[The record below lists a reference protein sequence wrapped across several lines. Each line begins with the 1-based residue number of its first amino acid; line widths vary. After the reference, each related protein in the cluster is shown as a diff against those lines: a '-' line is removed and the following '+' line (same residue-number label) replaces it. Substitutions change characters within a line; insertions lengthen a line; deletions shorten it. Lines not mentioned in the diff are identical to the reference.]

1 MNVLT
6 VRLEDIRE
14 KTAEISAELPGA
26 VFPLLSEMVRSG
38 EVILTS
44 PVCVEITAA
53 HEFDHVR
60 VSGRVDA
67 GIRMACSR
75 CCAEYDDRLGSTFE
89 LFYTKAQGAEVAQ
102 DEEVE
107 LSETDLV
114 SVTYRGDEI
123 DLIPAVDEQVIMEL
137 PLKPLCS
144 EQCRGLCSTCG
155 ADLNVADCGCHRDAP
170 SLTFGAL
177 KDLKIPQ

>member
-14 KTAEISAELPGA
+14 KTAEISEQLPGA
-26 VFPLLSEMVRSG
+26 AFPVLSEMIQSG
-38 EVILTS
+38 EVVLTS

-60 VSGRVDA
+60 VNGRVDA
-67 GIRMACSR
+67 GIRLACSR
-75 CCAEYDDRLGSTFE
+75 CLAEYDDVVSSNFV
-89 LFYTKAQGAEVAQ
+89 LFYTKAQGNETVP

-114 SVTYRGDEI
+114 SATYRGDEI
-123 DLIPAVDEQVIMEL
+123 DLVSAVEEQVITEL
-137 PLKPLCS
+137 PMKPLCS
-144 EQCRGLCSTCG
+144 DQCRGLCSSCG
-155 ADLNVADCGCHRDAP
+155 ADLNTVDCGCRQEAP
-170 SLTFGAL
+170 SLAFSVL
-177 KDLKIPQ
+177 KDFTITP

>member
-14 KTAEISAELPGA
+14 KTAEISEQLPGA
-26 VFPLLSEMVRSG
+26 AFPVLSEMIQSG
-38 EVILTS
+38 EVVLTS

-60 VSGRVDA
+60 VNGRVDA
-67 GIRMACSR
+67 GIRLACSR
-75 CCAEYDDRLGSTFE
+75 CLAEYEDRIGSTFV
-89 LFYTKAQGAEVAQ
+89 LFYTKAQGADTDQ

-123 DLIPAVDEQVIMEL
+123 DLIPEVDEQIVMEL

-144 EQCRGLCSTCG
+144 DQCRGLCSSCG
-155 ADLNVADCGCHRDAP
+155 TDLNLADCGCSRDAP
-170 SLTFGAL
+170 ALTFSVL
-177 KDLKIPQ
+177 KDLKINQ